1 MASAEVGESYNTSIV
16 IKDKT
21 GTLTDPV
28 SITLTVTLPDLTT
41 ATPSVIKDSTGTYHG
56 DYTFTQEGLH
66 KVQWATTSP
75 NTSTTDYVNV
85 TVFRSVVGLD
95 DVKSYI
101 NFDSSGGKED
111 LLRQIMMATTELIEE
126 IVGTCVIR
134 TFTNERVTGRSAQV
148 LKLPHGPLPDDNAIT
163 SITSVWNGGP
173 SWTSDNDELIVYPDS
188 ATVELASYLPFYLG
202 PWKATYKAGRYIV
215 SQKIQLAALE
225 TILDLWA
232 SQRPYG
238 MDSLE
243 PGPEETA
250 KWEMM
255 INTYKIPPHAMELLS
270 GEERPGFR

>member
-1 MASAEVGESYNTSIV
+1 MAAIETGESYKSSLVVLDSSGADTNA
-16 IKDKT
+16 
-21 GTLTDPV
+21 
-28 SITLTVTLPDLTT
+28 ITAVLTVTLPDQTT
-41 ATPSVIKDSTGTYHG
+41 VTPSVTNDSEGHYHV
-56 DYTFTQEGLH
+56 DYTLTQEGLY
-66 KVQWATTSP
+66 KLAWVTTAP
-75 NTSTTDYVNV
+75 YTSQTDYVNV
-85 TVFRSVVGLD
+85 TAFRSVVGLD
-95 DVKSYI
+95 DVKLYV
-101 NFDSSGGKED
+101 NFDSTSEKED

-148 LKLPHGPLPDDNAIT
+148 LKLPHGPLPDENAIT

-202 PWKATYKAGRYIV
+202 PWKATYKAGRYII

-225 TILDLWA
+225 TIYDLW
-232 SQRPYG
+232 SNQRPYG

-250 KWEMM
+250 RWEMM
-255 INTYKIPPHAMELLS
+255 INTYKIPPHAMEMLS